1 MQAVLLGSPE
11 TKRTIYLKKAADQED
26 LPLLFLDWKNWRET
40 RPEGPVYL
48 KIDPPKWESSSLREL
63 RNLTEAYRQELSEA
77 EVIWKGQGAKFLNT
91 PRAICSLL
99 DKRGCKETLVKAG
112 VPVTEILNPPEGSS
126 IACGADLI
134 GAMRELKVFQVFVKP
149 VSGSGAAGI
158 GALRLHPGGKAMA
171 LYTCAYLTGE
181 GKLYNTKRLRCR
193 RDPEEILNILDVLL
207 SMDCVVERWYAKEEY
222 QGYSYDLRAVVQEGK
237 MDFLLARLS
246 QGPITNLHLNN
257 RPLKIEE
264 LRLPEYLLDHIF
276 QCCERA
282 MECFPGLSTAGIDIL
297 LEKGSRNPR
306 IIEMN
311 GQGDLIYQDIYN
323 DNRIYRHQAEIMK
336 RGLRERR
343 SFVRRP
349 VV

>member
-11 TKRTIYLKKAADQED
+11 TKRTIYLKKAAEQAG
-26 LPLLFLDWKNWRET
+26 LPLLFLNWENWQEN
-40 RPEGPVYL
+40 RPKGPAYL
-48 KIDPPKWESSSLREL
+48 KIDPPKWESCSLREL
-63 RNLTEAYRQELSEA
+63 KKLTEAYKQELLEA

-91 PRAICSLL
+91 PGAICSLL
-99 DKRGCKETLVKAG
+99 DKRACKETLVKSG
-112 VPVTEILNPPEGSS
+112 IPVTQILNRPEGGP
-126 IACGADLI
+126 IACGTDLVE
-134 GAMRELKVFQVFVKP
+134 AMRETKVFQVFVKP

-158 GALRLHPGGKAMA
+158 GALRLRPGGKEMT

-193 RDPEEILNILDVLL
+193 RDPEEILKILDAIL

-222 QGYSYDLRAVVQEGK
+222 QGCSYDLRAVVQEGR
-237 MDFLLARLS
+237 MDFLLARMS
-246 QGPITNLHLNN
+246 RGPITNLHLNN

-264 LRLPEYLLDHIF
+264 LGLPDWLLDTVF
-276 QCCERA
+276 QCCRQA
-282 MECFPGLSTAGIDIL
+282 MGCFPGLSTAGIDIL

-323 DNRIYRHQAEIMK
+323 DNRIYRRQAEIMK
-336 RGLRERR
+336 RELYKEDRGYG
-343 SFVRRP
+343 
-349 VV
+349 